1 MNRHRVLLA
10 VGLLVFLAA
19 LLGARISARTS
30 FHDVPLA
37 APGAAAVPE
46 PTPIVVSEL
55 PTPFCWGC
63 SWNREAPLDFQMDL
77 DLLAPLGNGPDN
89 AAVWLA
95 GFAKGGARRASD
107 GGVVYSGR
115 LAEVII
121 DGDTWRVLP
130 GDDPLLLE
138 AEGWVDQ
145 ARCRF
150 YPDVWKPAGVKTKV
164 PDLLLTLHL
173 SRSWI
178 VRGKLTDDPRQ
189 ARRDFRRAI
198 RLGRLLRQDDVT
210 VIQDLVAIANIRIG
224 AQALYELA
232 RREGDAGTMVV
243 AALTMADKDAMRQH
257 TARWITTFE
266 SAFRPGG
273 PSDAELESMVELL
286 RALSERR
293 FRMEGLI
300 SLQAVKHVGTPDQ
313 RERAVAVLDEYA
325 GGDDEL
331 LAGMARHFLDT
342 TLEGDELKS
351 FMDSMMY

>member
-1 MNRHRVLLA
+1 MNRIRVLA
-10 VGLLVFLAA
+10 AAGLLVVLVA

-30 FHDVPLA
+30 FRDVPLA
-37 APGAAAVPE
+37 APTAATVPS
-46 PTPIVVSEL
+46 PDPVVVSEL

-63 SWNREAPLDFQMDL
+63 SWNREAPLEFQMDL

-95 GFAKGGARRASD
+95 GFAEGGARYATD
-107 GGVVYSGR
+107 GKEVYSGR
-115 LAEVII
+115 LDEVNV
-121 DGDTWRVLP
+121 DGDAWRVLP

-138 AEGWVDQ
+138 AEAWVDQ

-150 YPDVWKPAGVKTKV
+150 YPDVWKPAGVKTRV

-178 VRGKLTDDPRQ
+178 ARGKLSDDPRE
-189 ARRDFRRAI
+189 AHRDFRRAI

-210 VIQDLVAIANIRIG
+210 IIQDLVAIANIRIG

-232 RREGDAGTMVV
+232 RREGDAGTMLV
-243 AALTMADKDAMRQH
+243 AALTLADKDAMRQH

-286 RALSERR
+286 GALSERR

-300 SLQAVKHVGTPDQ
+300 SMQAVKHVGTPDQ
-313 RERAVAVLDEYA
+313 RERAVAILDEYA
-325 GGDDEL
+325 AGDDEL
-331 LAGMARHFLDT
+331 LAGTARHFLDT
-342 TLEGDELKS
+342 TLEGDDLKS
-351 FMDSMMY
+351 FLDSMK